1 MKIGIV
7 GSGFVGSAAAYA
19 MVMQGVGRKIVLV
32 DLNRERAQA
41 EADDIYH
48 AVPFAQPLEI
58 TAGGYEELAGCRIV
72 IVAAGVGQ
80 KPGETRLQLLQR
92 NAKVFQ
98 QVIPHILK
106 YAPDT
111 IIMVAT
117 NPVDVMTHLAA
128 RFASEMGVPSNRVIG
143 SGTMLDTARF
153 RSLLARRLGV
163 DSQHINAYVIGEHGD
178 SEVLTW
184 SMVTVGGI
192 PLADF
197 CRQRGIVLDDVAH
210 EEIDKHVRYAAYQ
223 IIEGK
228 GATYYGIGSALA
240 HMVDVVLHDQRAIM
254 TVCTP
259 LPVVAGIN
267 DVTIAM
273 PHLVGGAGILDS
285 FTLDLS
291 DDEQEALINSATL
304 IRKIINDLDKQLE
317 TEK

>member
-1 MKIGIV
+1 MKIGVV
-7 GSGFVGSAAAYA
+7 GSGFVGATAAYA
-19 MVMQGVGRKIVLV
+19 LVMRGVGRKIVLV
-32 DLNRERAQA
+32 DLNRERSQA

-48 AVPFAQPLEI
+48 AVPFAEPLEI
-58 TAGGYEELAGCRIV
+58 TAGGYEELAGCQIV

-80 KPGETRLQLLQR
+80 QTGETRLQLLER

-98 QVIPHILK
+98 QVIPHVLK
-106 YAPDT
+106 YAPST
-111 IIMVAT
+111 ILLVAT

-163 DSQHINAYVIGEHGD
+163 DSRHINAYVIGEHGD

-192 PLADF
+192 PLEDF
-197 CRQRGIVLDDVAH
+197 CRQRGIVLDKIAR
-210 EEIDKHVRYAAYQ
+210 EEIDKHVRFAAYH

-228 GATYYGIGSALA
+228 VATYYGIGSALA
-240 HMVDVVLHDQRAIM
+240 HMVDVILHDQRAIM

-259 LPVVAGIN
+259 LPVIAGVN
-267 DVTIAM
+267 DVTVAI

-291 DDEQEALINSATL
+291 EEEQEGLQNSAEL
-304 IRKIINDLDKQLE
+304 IRQVITDLYLTLD
-317 TEK
+317 